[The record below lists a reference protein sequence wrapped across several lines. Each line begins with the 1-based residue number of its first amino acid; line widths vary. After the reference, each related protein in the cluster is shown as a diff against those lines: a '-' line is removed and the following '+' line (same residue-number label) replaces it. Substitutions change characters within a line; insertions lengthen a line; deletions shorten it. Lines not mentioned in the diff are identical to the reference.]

1 MVNTQPAC
9 EAPRYG
15 QLVTLP
21 KPGMALV
28 ASLRPCRHITSNRYE
43 AMKDPRTNSE
53 PEFRIYPVEQGVAI
67 IRAIAEHRWP
77 MHLTEAFALRD
88 QFGWKPAPDDGR
100 FFTTP
105 VSNSEEDGFIGLDI
119 ANSTLASKI
128 NFSMS
133 TRLPEETP
141 PEIQTMTQSIYVSYV
156 EALNAVY
163 GAGDS
168 ESDPEVASTQW
179 LLPSRASVVIAATS
193 GLLYAS
199 IESPAM
205 TDLTEA
211 EQRYFDEGGE
221 M

>member
-21 KPGMALV
+21 NPGMALV

-211 EQRYFDEGGE
+211 QERYFDEGGE

>member
-1 MVNTQPAC
+1 MNTQPAC

-21 KPGMALV
+21 NPGMALV

-211 EQRYFDEGGE
+211 QERYFDEGGE

>member
-1 MVNTQPAC
+1 
-9 EAPRYG
+9 
-15 QLVTLP
+15 
-21 KPGMALV
+21 
-28 ASLRPCRHITSNRYE
+28 
-43 AMKDPRTNSE
+43 MKDPRTNSD
-53 PEFRIYPVEQGVAI
+53 PEFRIHPVEEGVAI

-77 MHLTEAFALRD
+77 MHLNEAFALRD
-88 QFGWKPAPDDGR
+88 QFGWKPAPDNGR

-105 VSNSEEDGFIGLDI
+105 VSNGEEDGFIGLDI
-119 ANSTLASKI
+119 TNSTLASKI

-133 TRLPEETP
+133 TRLPEEPP
-141 PEIQTMTQSIYVSYV
+141 PEIQTMTQSIYACYV
-156 EALNAVY
+156 ETLNALY

-168 ESDPEVASTQW
+168 EPDPEVASTQW

>member
-1 MVNTQPAC
+1 MNTPPSIQD
-9 EAPRYG
+9 Y
-15 QLVTLP
+15 
-21 KPGMALV
+21 
-28 ASLRPCRHITSNRYE
+28 SRHAGTPFY
-43 AMKDPRTNSE
+43 AYTT
-53 PEFRIYPVEQGVAI
+53 EQMVAI
-67 IRAIAEHRWP
+67 VKTWAEHRWP
-77 MHLTEAFALRD
+77 MHLSEAFALRD
-88 QFGWKPAPDDGR
+88 QFGWKPAPDNGR

-105 VSNSEEDGFIGLDI
+105 VSNGEEDGFIGLDTT
-119 ANSTLASKI
+119 NSTLASKI

-141 PEIQTMTQSIYVSYV
+141 PEIQAMTQSVYDSYV
-156 EALNAVY
+156 ETLNALY

-168 ESDPEVASTQW
+168 DPDPEVASTQW

-205 TDLTEA
+205 TDLTES

>member
-1 MVNTQPAC
+1 M
-9 EAPRYG
+9 
-15 QLVTLP
+15 VTLP

>member
-1 MVNTQPAC
+1 MVNIEPLQDTA
-9 EAPRYG
+9 
-15 QLVTLP
+15 QLRSKTEQTPNL
-21 KPGMALV
+21 ALV
-28 ASLRPCRHITSNRYE
+28 ASPRPCRRITANRYE
-43 AMKDPRTNSE
+43 AMKDPRTNSD

-88 QFGWKPAPDDGR
+88 QFRWKPAPDDGR

-141 PEIQTMTQSIYVSYV
+141 PDIQAMTQSIYASYV

-211 EQRYFDEGGE
+211 QERYFDEGGE

>member
-1 MVNTQPAC
+1 MNTKPLHDTA
-9 EAPRYG
+9 
-15 QLVTLP
+15 QLRSQTEQTPSL
-21 KPGMALV
+21 
-28 ASLRPCRHITSNRYE
+28 ASAATSKAIQTHHRQQVRSHERPQ
-43 AMKDPRTNSE
+43 TNSD
-53 PEFRIYPVEQGVAI
+53 PTFRISPVEQGVAI
-67 IRAIAEHRWP
+67 IRAIAKHRWP
-77 MHLTEAFALRD
+77 MHLNEAFALRD
-88 QFGWKPAPDDGR
+88 QFEWKPAPDDGR
-100 FFTTP
+100 FFATP
-105 VSNSEEDGFIGLDI
+105 VSNGEEDGFIGLDI
-119 ANSTLASKI
+119 TNSTLASKI

-133 TRLPEETP
+133 TRLSEETP
-141 PEIQTMTQSIYVSYV
+141 PDIQAMTQSIYASYV
-156 EALNAVY
+156 EALNALY

>member
-1 MVNTQPAC
+1 MVNIEPLQDTA
-9 EAPRYG
+9 
-15 QLVTLP
+15 QLRSKTEQTPNL
-21 KPGMALV
+21 ALV
-28 ASLRPCRHITSNRYE
+28 AKSKAIRTHHRQQVRSHE
-43 AMKDPRTNSE
+43 GPRTNSD

-88 QFGWKPAPDDGR
+88 PFGWKPAPDNGR

-105 VSNSEEDGFIGLDI
+105 VSNGEEDGFIGLDI
-119 ANSTLASKI
+119 TNSTLASKI

-133 TRLPEETP
+133 TRLPEETA
-141 PEIQTMTQSIYVSYV
+141 PEIQTMTQSIYASYV
-156 EALNAVY
+156 ETLNALY

-168 ESDPEVASTQW
+168 ETAPEVASTQW

>member
-1 MVNTQPAC
+1 M
-9 EAPRYG
+9 
-15 QLVTLP
+15 VTLP

-199 IESPAM
+199 IESPAI

>member
-1 MVNTQPAC
+1 
-9 EAPRYG
+9 
-15 QLVTLP
+15 
-21 KPGMALV
+21 
-28 ASLRPCRHITSNRYE
+28 
-43 AMKDPRTNSE
+43 MKDPRTNSD
-53 PEFRIYPVEQGVAI
+53 PEFRIYPVEQGVVI

-77 MHLTEAFALRD
+77 IHLNEAFSLRD
-88 QFGWKPAPDDGR
+88 QFGWRPAPDDGTI
-100 FFTTP
+100 FTTP
-105 VSNSEEDGFIGLDI
+105 VSNDEEDGFIGLDI
-119 ANSTLASKI
+119 INSTLASKI

-141 PEIQTMTQSIYVSYV
+141 PEIQTMTQSIHASYV
-156 EALNAVY
+156 ETLNALY

-168 ESDPEVASTQW
+168 EPDPEVASTQW

-211 EQRYFDEGGE
+211 EQRYFDEGGRL
-221 M
+221 

>member
-1 MVNTQPAC
+1 
-9 EAPRYG
+9 
-15 QLVTLP
+15 
-21 KPGMALV
+21 MALV

>member
-1 MVNTQPAC
+1 MVNMKPLQATA
-9 EAPRYG
+9 
-15 QLVTLP
+15 QLRSQTEQT
-21 KPGMALV
+21 PGLALT
-28 ASLRPCRHITSNRYE
+28 ASLRPSRHFSFNRHRVMN
-43 AMKDPRTNSE
+43 ASKTNNDPT
-53 PEFRIYPVEQGVAI
+53 FRIYPVEQGVAI

-77 MHLTEAFALRD
+77 MHLNEAFALRD
-88 QFGWKPAPDDGR
+88 QFGWKPAPDNGR

-105 VSNSEEDGFIGLDI
+105 VSNGEEDGFIGLDTT
-119 ANSTLASKI
+119 NSTLASKI

-141 PEIQTMTQSIYVSYV
+141 PEIQAMTQSIYDSYV
-156 EALNAVY
+156 ETLNALY

-168 ESDPEVASTQW
+168 DPDPEVASTQW

>member
-1 MVNTQPAC
+1 MN
-9 EAPRYG
+9 AP
-15 QLVTLP
+15 Q
-21 KPGMALV
+21 
-28 ASLRPCRHITSNRYE
+28 
-43 AMKDPRTNSE
+43 TNSA
-53 PEFRIYPVEQGVAI
+53 PAFQIYPVEQGVAI

-88 QFGWKPAPDDGR
+88 QFGWKPTPDNGR

-105 VSNSEEDGFIGLDI
+105 VSNGEEDGFIGLDI
-119 ANSTLASKI
+119 TNSTLASKI

-141 PEIQTMTQSIYVSYV
+141 PEIQTMTQSIYASYV
-156 EALNAVY
+156 ETLNALY

-168 ESDPEVASTQW
+168 EPDPEVASTQW
-179 LLPSRASVVIAATS
+179 LLPSRASVVIAATN

-211 EQRYFDEGGE
+211 QQRYFDEGGE